1 MIKLRTHSFTK
12 INELFYAGAVAVTN
26 RLIRLQREKKPMWM
40 RKLQN
45 KIKVLCKGL
54 SQLESS
60 KDKEVNN

>member
-12 INELFYAGAVAVTN
+12 INELFHAGAVAVTN

-45 KIKVLCKGL
+45 KIKVLCKDL

>member
-1 MIKLRTHSFTK
+1 MIKLRPHSFTK

-45 KIKVLCKGL
+45 KIKVLCKDL